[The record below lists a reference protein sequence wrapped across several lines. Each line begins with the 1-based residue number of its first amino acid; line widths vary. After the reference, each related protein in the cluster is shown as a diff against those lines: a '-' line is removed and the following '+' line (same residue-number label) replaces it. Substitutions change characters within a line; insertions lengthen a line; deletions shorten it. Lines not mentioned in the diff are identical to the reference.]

1 MTADAL
7 TAAETAEVEGKVVSP
22 HAGDMLLER
31 LTQADRMLAEIATA
45 GDAVDVVR
53 YAEAAR
59 VFAEQA
65 RLGTSAVNHATVI
78 KMRAERRLADA
89 VDEGQKKGE
98 IAKKGQ
104 PKKSSPSE
112 DYSSPQDS
120 APLTLEQIGITN
132 PRQISEARKIRDNYT
147 DDDLIELEEQA
158 NEADEVLSRKE
169 LVTKPRGKL
178 ISQSGGSEHWYT
190 PLPHI
195 EAARAVLGAI
205 DLDPASSDIANRT
218 VRADRYFTEN
228 DDGLKQEWSGR
239 VWMNPPYGEPAG
251 RFVAKLA
258 DHLDDGSVTSA
269 IVLVSL
275 HAMSTAWFAPLF
287 DGLLCVTNGRL
298 KFTDEQGIPGS
309 PTFGSV
315 FAYFGPDRDLFA
327 KEFRQF
333 GNVLARWDQ

>member
-1 MTADAL
+1 MN
-7 TAAETAEVEGKVVSP
+7 E
-22 HAGDMLLER
+22 LER
-31 LTQADRMLAEIATA
+31 LTQAERLLAQIASA
-45 GDAVDVVR
+45 GDAVDVIR

-65 RLGTSAVNHATVI
+65 RLGTASVNHATVI

-98 IAKKGQ
+98 IATDGRPKTVRPPNGNPQ
-104 PKKSSPSE
+104 PSPV
-112 DYSSPQDS
+112 
-120 APLTLEQIGITN
+120 TLEDIGIDN
-132 PRQISEARKIRDNYT
+132 RRVLHEARKIRDNYS

-158 NEADEVLSRKE
+158 NQADEILSRKE
-169 LVTKPRGKL
+169 LVTRPRGKL

-195 EAARAVLGAI
+195 EAARGVLGAI

-218 VRADRYFTEN
+218 VRAGRYYTVD
-228 DDGLKQEWSGR
+228 DDGLAHDWHGR
-239 VWMNPPYGEPAG
+239 LWMNPPYGEPAG

-258 DHLDDGSVTSA
+258 DHLADGSVTAA

-275 HAMSTAWFAPLF
+275 HAMSAQWFSPLF
-287 DGLLCVTNGRL
+287 EGLLCVTNGRV
-298 KFTDEQGIPGS
+298 KFTDQEGNPGS

-315 FAYFGPDRDLFA
+315 FAYFGPERDLFA

-333 GNVLARWDQ
+333 GNVLARWQ